1 MSTPDNYVSEHLIAR
16 GGFLRAGH
24 EAAST
29 AGFSEVRLVRR
40 SGGISRVSADGDVI
54 AAIASAGTSP
64 ARANRKVERAA
75 TVGLMHA
82 ERAVELALAGEVS
95 AAHQDG

>member
-1 MSTPDNYVSEHLIAR
+1 VEEFPAR
-16 GGFLRAGH
+16 VIRRIH
-24 EAAST
+24 CRPT
-29 AGFSEVRLVRR
+29 VRGVAPC

-54 AAIASAGTSP
+54 APIASAGTSP